1 LAGQPFS
8 QNGDVLDVA
17 LPDDADLPVL
27 TRSFAACLAS
37 AIEIP
42 VARLP
47 LPRLDLSGAVA
58 RWRSWLAGNGLGLV
72 PIAEAAKFNWP
83 GYWIAMLGTQLPQ
96 SDGEQD
102 QIAVLM
108 FGTPSGVVLSPQ
120 DPSLLGRASLDL
132 PVQRGYVI
140 ANFDPALPA
149 SDALPP
155 LHGTVEAIAIAAAA
169 TGPMRLVEEAEAL
182 AGRGLAG
189 DRYAAKAGTFTPPGG
204 GGHGYDLT
212 LIQAEVL
219 DELVLAEDRR
229 LGYAEARRN
238 VVTRGVDLNALVGRR
253 FRVGEAECFG
263 QRLCEPCSHLE
274 RLTTKG
280 VLRGLIHRGGLRAD
294 ILTDGRIRI
303 GSVIETL
310 D

>member
-1 LAGQPFS
+1 
-8 QNGDVLDVA
+8 VLDVA
-17 LPDDADLPVL
+17 LPDDPNLPAP
-27 TRSFAACLAS
+27 TRSFWACLTS

-42 VARLP
+42 SSGLP
-47 LPRLDLSGAVA
+47 LPRMELPGALA
-58 RWRSWLAGNGLGLV
+58 RWRTWLAGSGLGLV
-72 PIAEAAKFNWP
+72 HIADAAKFSWP
-83 GYWIAMLGTQLPQ
+83 GYWIAVLGTRALQP
-96 SDGEQD
+96 DGEQD
-102 QIAVLM
+102 QTVVLM

-120 DPSLLGRASLDL
+120 DPSLLGRASLGL

-140 ANFDPALPA
+140 ANFDPALRAPT
-149 SDALPP
+149 ALSP
-155 LHGTVEAIAIAAAA
+155 LYGMVEAIAIAATAG
-169 TGPMRLVEEAEAL
+169 GPMRLVEEAQAL

-189 DRYAAKAGTFTPPGG
+189 DRYAAEAGTFTPPGG
-204 GGHGYDLT
+204 TGAGYDLT

-219 DELVLAEDRR
+219 DELVLAGDRR

-238 VVTRGVDLNALVGRR
+238 LITRGINLNSLVGRR
-253 FRVGEAECFG
+253 FRVGEVECFG

-294 ILTDGRIRI
+294 ILTDGRIGI
-303 GSVIETL
+303 GSAIEAL

>member
-1 LAGQPFS
+1 MF
-8 QNGDVLDVA
+8 DVA
-17 LPDDADLPVL
+17 LPDDPDLPVL

-47 LPRLDLSGAVA
+47 LPRLELSGAVA
-58 RWRSWLAGNGLGLV
+58 RWRSWLAGSGLGLV
-72 PIAEAAKFNWP
+72 PIADAAKFNWP
-83 GYWIAMLGTQLPQ
+83 GYWIAILGTQVPQ

-102 QIAVLM
+102 QTAVLM

-140 ANFDPALPA
+140 ANFDPVLPA
-149 SDALPP
+149 PGALPP
-155 LHGTVEAIAIAAAA
+155 LHGTVEAIAIAATA
-169 TGPMRLVEEAEAL
+169 TAPMRLVEEAQAV
-182 AGRGLAG
+182 AGRGLGG
-189 DRYAAKAGTFTPPGG
+189 DRYAAKAGTFTPTDG

-212 LIQAEVL
+212 LIQAEVI
-219 DELVLAEDRR
+219 DELVLDEDRR

-238 VVTRGVDLNALVGRR
+238 LITRGIDLNALVGRR

-303 GSVIETL
+303 DSVIETL